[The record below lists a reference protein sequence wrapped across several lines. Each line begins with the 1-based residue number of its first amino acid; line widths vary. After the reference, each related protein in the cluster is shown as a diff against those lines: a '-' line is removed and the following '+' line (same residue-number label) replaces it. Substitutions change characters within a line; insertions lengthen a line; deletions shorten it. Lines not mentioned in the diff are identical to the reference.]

1 MEMILLKFDSCDLL
15 VEDYETVQRVKLHR
29 QEIIELYNLTIEA
42 LRNFNDN
49 SYSAKLKIKN
59 SALREKFADKFIFG
73 MPFDAR
79 SGELYALDKKINY
92 IECSIED

>member
-1 MEMILLKFDSCDLL
+1 MEMILIKFDRCDLL
-15 VEDYETVQRVKLHR
+15 VEDHETAQRVKQHR

-42 LRNFNDN
+42 LRNLNDN

-59 SALREKFADKFIFG
+59 SELREKFADKFIFG

-92 IECSIED
+92 FECSIDD

>member
-1 MEMILLKFDSCDLL
+1 MKMILLKFDRCDLL
-15 VEDYETVQRVKLHR
+15 VEDDEAAQRVKQHR
-29 QEIIELYNLTIEA
+29 QEIVELYNLTIEA
-42 LRNFNDN
+42 MNNFNDT

-79 SGELYALDKKINY
+79 SGELYALDKKISY